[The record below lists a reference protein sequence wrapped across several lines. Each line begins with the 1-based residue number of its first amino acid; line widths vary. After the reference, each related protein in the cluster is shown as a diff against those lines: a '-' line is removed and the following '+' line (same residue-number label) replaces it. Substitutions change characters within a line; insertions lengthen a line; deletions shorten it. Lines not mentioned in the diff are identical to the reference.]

1 MVITILC
8 RPVIDPYTGED
19 PDDDWLPAQ
28 KRAASWNDWSEAE
41 TLIQLAYHLRGR
53 ALQELNLLGE
63 TERSK
68 LEVAVGELRS

>member
-19 PDDDWLPAQ
+19 PDDDWLPAL